1 MKVNGNSIPEKIVEL
16 GNKTYL
22 NLGVKDISY
31 TDENGNEISLFSYDQ
46 FEFGRPCYPDI
57 LRKTEKEYRLQ
68 NIVVTT
74 INGNEFDGNDLSQ
87 SRMVSAIMSAKA
99 SGKFELQWKL
109 ANNKIVLIQI
119 EELEEALA
127 LSIDKVGEII
137 TEIEGAE

>member
-31 TDENGNEISLFSYDQ
+31 TDENENKISLFSYEQ
-46 FEFGRPCYPDI
+46 FVFGRPCYPDI